1 MKTVSAHPMDQF
13 PVRPLKF
20 DMDEVRKSEMLWSR
34 SSPEFSMFINA
45 LGMHVPYFE
54 RYLIKA
60 LGRARQ
66 EISDPELNA
75 DIGRINGQ
83 EAHHAKNFIAFN
95 AAMAKRYPKMAC
107 YEEEVKAYFS
117 KHAKEDS
124 LKEMVGFTAGYETFT
139 FLAGA
144 IILDNYEK
152 WMGDSDPTM
161 KAMWVWHQVEEI
173 EHGAVAFDVYRTL
186 YGKHEWFRKWKVVTA
201 LTHIATETLKSY
213 THMAKVEGWL
223 RNPFNG
229 AMKVGYCCQ
238 MLLRLLINA
247 LPVFKRSYHP
257 YRHPIATRRQNRIQI
272 AWRHYEA
279 AGGNVLAIDRE
290 KMAEILSVPLPAEA

>member
-1 MKTVSAHPMDQF
+1 MASELSHPMDNF

-20 DMDEVRKSEMLWSR
+20 EVDEIQKSEMLWSKTC
-34 SSPEFSMFINA
+34 PEFSMFINA

-60 LGRARQ
+60 LGKARK
-66 EISDPELNA
+66 EIKDPALNA

-83 EAHHAKNFIAFN
+83 EAHHAKNFISFN
-95 AAMAKRYPKMAC
+95 AEMAKRYPKMAQ
-107 YEEEVKAYFS
+107 YEEEVKDYFA

-124 LKEMVGFTAGYETFT
+124 LKELVGFTAGYETFT

-144 IILDNYEK
+144 IILQNYDK
-152 WMGDSDPTM
+152 WMADSDPTL

-173 EHGAVAFDVYRTL
+173 EHGAVAFNVYRAL

-201 LTHIATETLKSY
+201 LSHIAYETLKAY

-223 RNPFNG
+223 RNPLKG
-229 AMKVGYCCQ
+229 AIKIGFCCQ
-238 MLLRLLINA
+238 MLMRLLINA
-247 LPVFKRSYHP
+247 LPVFRKSYHP
-257 YRHPIATRRQNRIQI
+257 YHHPIANQSQNKIQI
-272 AWRHYEA
+272 AWRKYEA

-290 KMAEILSVPLPAEA
+290 KMAEILGVELPLEH